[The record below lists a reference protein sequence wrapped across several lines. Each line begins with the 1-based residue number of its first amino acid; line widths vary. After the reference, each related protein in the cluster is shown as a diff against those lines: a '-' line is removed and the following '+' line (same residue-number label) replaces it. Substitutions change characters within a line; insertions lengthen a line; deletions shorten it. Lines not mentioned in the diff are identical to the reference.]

1 MDFDFIFQVLQINEM
16 LFWGILFT
24 IFLIA
29 EAITTALV
37 SVWFVLGS
45 VVAFIAAS
53 LDAPFWVQFL
63 LFVVSSFLFLL
74 ATRPFIKRMK
84 VAKPSTDTDPL
95 VGTQGVVLQQI
106 NNTYNRGRVF
116 AKGLDWNA
124 RSTDGSVLEK
134 DEPIV
139 VDRQENLTLYVS
151 RLTDVSSA
159 SGE

>member
-1 MDFDFIFQVLQINEM
+1 MDLDFIFQVFQINEM

-29 EAITTALV
+29 EAVTTALV

-53 LDAPFWVQFL
+53 CDAPFWLQLL

-84 VAKPSTDTDPL
+84 IAKPSTDTDPI
-95 VGTQGVVLQQI
+95 VGTQGIVLQQI
-106 NNTYNRGRVF
+106 NNTYNKGRVF
-116 AKGLDWNA
+116 AKGLDWQA

-134 DEPIV
+134 DEPVI

-151 RLTDVSSA
+151 RLMNASSA
-159 SGE
+159 NE